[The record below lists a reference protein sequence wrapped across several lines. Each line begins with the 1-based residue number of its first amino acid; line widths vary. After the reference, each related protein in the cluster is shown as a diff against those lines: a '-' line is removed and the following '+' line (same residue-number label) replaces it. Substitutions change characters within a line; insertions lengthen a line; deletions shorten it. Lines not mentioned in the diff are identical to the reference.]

1 MPFSLPFL
9 DHSPGTPHPG
19 TMQKTLLLGLFLALL
34 GSSAVAACGGD
45 EDTTPTPNEGTSG
58 SGGSSAGSGGS
69 SSGSSGSAGNAGQ
82 GGSAGDGG
90 AAGSAGAGGSAGSG
104 GTAGDSGTAGDAG
117 SGGAAAGAGGSD
129 AGAGGSDAGS
139 GGAAAGSGGAA
150 AGSGGAAAGSGGSDA
165 GAGGSDAGSGGAAA
179 GSGGSDAGSGGSAGS
194 GGQAAPSYETDV
206 KPILTQKC
214 APCHT
219 SGSGSGGLN
228 FNNYSDTQENTN
240 VCAAATTKGEC
251 SLVRIQNG
259 SMPQGKGCTGDPAK
273 DAAKPGCLT
282 ADEQAK
288 IQAWIDGGQQP

>member
-1 MPFSLPFL
+1 MPFLLPFL
-9 DHSPGTPHPG
+9 DPSLRTPHPD
-19 TMQKTLLLGLFLALL
+19 TMHKTLLLGVFLAFL

-45 EDTTPTPNEGTSG
+45 EDTTPTPANEGTSG
-58 SGGSSAGSGGS
+58 SGGSGGSGGS

-82 GGSAGDGG
+82 GGSAGDAG
-90 AAGSAGAGGSAGSG
+90 AAGSAGDAGAAGDAGSGGAAGNGGSAGNAGQGGDGGAAGNAGQGGDG
-104 GTAGDSGTAGDAG
+104 GTAGNAG

-129 AGAGGSDAGS
+129 AG
-139 GGAAAGSGGAA
+139 
-150 AGSGGAAAGSGGSDA
+150 SGGSN
-165 GAGGSDAGSGGAAA
+165 AGG
-179 GSGGSDAGSGGSAGS
+179 GGSAGS
-194 GGQAAPSYETDV
+194 GGQAAPSYETDI

-251 SLVRIQNG
+251 ALSRIQNG
-259 SMPQGKGCTGDPAK
+259 SMPPGKGCTGDPTQ

>member
-129 AGAGGSDAGS
+129 AGAGGSD
-139 GGAAAGSGGAA
+139 AGSGGAA